1 DSATTDR
8 GPAEKLAKKDSAT
21 TDRGPAE
28 KLAKKDSATTDRGPP
43 EKLAKKDSATTDRDR
58 TNVSD
63 TNGGGADDV
72 SWTPSTTDPARLKAI
87 EMFEQALQMTS
98 SSAAAAR
105 PPRRLS
111 AEIEAA
117 VFADA
122 GSDTGRYR
130 ARLRCLIQNLRDP
143 KNPGLRASLLD
154 GALAAPDFAVMTS
167 EQLASAEMRQLRQR
181 LADEAAARLK
191 SVASASS
198 EPGSSLF
205 TCKRCRKK
213 NCTYNQLQTLPGDE
227 PMTTYVL
234 CNECGFR
241 WKFN

>member
-1 DSATTDR
+1 RFCNNRSRAGR
-8 GPAEKLAKKDSAT
+8 KASKERFCNNRSRAGRKASKERFCNNRSRAA
-21 TDRGPAE
+21 
-28 KLAKKDSATTDRGPP
+28 